1 MERFEDMSIE
11 ELEVEL
17 QELRQEEDN
26 DPDQGTCSA
35 CGCNSFYL
43 QVDVESEWEIDRV
56 GDIIRL
62 REDVDEPC
70 PEDMRYWYCTQCN
83 EDAIVPVGDAA
94 NFVEE
99 KIEELKEELIKKEFL
114 IKEEERKEKEKR
126 HKEELRK
133 QEQEEIE
140 KEKEYQLNQTISNI
154 LVAMMPQIREQV
166 LKALKEVE

>member
-1 MERFEDMSIE
+1 MDRFDDMGLD
-11 ELEVEL
+11 ELNAEL
-17 QELRQEEDN
+17 KELRQEEDN
-26 DPDQGTCSA
+26 DPDQGTCSV
-35 CGCNSFYL
+35 CGCNDFYL

-56 GDIIRL
+56 GEIIRL

-70 PEDMRYWYCTQCN
+70 PEDMAYWYCTQCN
-83 EDAIVPVGDAA
+83 EDAIVSVGDAA
-94 NFVEE
+94 NFVEL
-99 KIEELKEELIKKEFL
+99 KIQELKEELIKQELL
-114 IKEEERKEKEKR
+114 IKEEERKEKR